1 MGALSG
7 LVFLGQRLR
16 WEDWLAVGC
25 VMVASIGA
33 TRRMGEPVALDV
45 PVDGRDEV
53 RGMTAELIR
62 DLDRPD
68 GWWLLVDGSEQ
79 SYVDVENPSHLEF
92 EYLQMAAYVIDT
104 TWPDECAAR
113 RAAPRRRTVHAAEM
127 ARRPPPGSRQLVA
140 ERSATIAAMARKL
153 GAIDG
158 TELLQIDAAELVTQ
172 QPGDAADLVVCDVY
186 DGPDTVTSLFTTT
199 ALTELRR
206 VLRPDGCYVC
216 NLSDAAPFS
225 LAKVVIATI
234 QAVMGPVVMLAE
246 PPVLRGR
253 RSGNLSSPLEQR
265 PFQHD
270 DLVRRAAGG
279 PVRVRV
285 VSGEGLAAF
294 VGGAEPASD
303 ESQLPASGES
313 LGLRWT

>member
-1 MGALSG
+1 M
-7 LVFLGQRLR
+7 
-16 WEDWLAVGC
+16 
-25 VMVASIGA
+25 
-33 TRRMGEPVALDV
+33 
-45 PVDGRDEV
+45 
-53 RGMTAELIR
+53 
-62 DLDRPD
+62 
-68 GWWLLVDGSEQ
+68 
-79 SYVDVENPSHLEF
+79 
-92 EYLQMAAYVIDT
+92 
-104 TWPDECAAR
+104 
-113 RAAPRRRTVHAAEM
+113 
-127 ARRPPPGSRQLVA
+127 
-140 ERSATIAAMARKL
+140 TIAAMARKL
-153 GAIDG
+153 GPIDG
-158 TELLQIDAAELVTQ
+158 TELLQVDAAELVTQ
-172 QPGDAADLVVCDVY
+172 RPENSADLVVCDVY

-206 VLRPDGCYVC
+206 VLRPAGCYVC

-253 RSGNLSSPLEQR
+253 RSGNLILAAGAR

-294 VGGAEPASD
+294 VGRAEPASE